1 MADDRP
7 RAVGPE
13 LGSLLSYA
21 FLVFLLFFAANILVD
36 ALPSESLGGPDRV
49 RILADKISS
58 ATSEA
63 WRFGRPILQ
72 LIVILVLLQWILRR
86 LGLSLQLQSIPLT
99 WDIRALLAILVVAAF
114 SLAPQLK
121 RDPLGST
128 MHSRVA
134 TRLVG
139 LVLVAGAT
147 TATSCGW
154 WLSAR
159 APLTPPPAFDCITST
174 LSAQSGVRR
183 MDKPWHGHGREGN
196 RC

>member
-114 SLAPQLK
+114 SLAALSGGPGMGALE
-121 RDPLGST
+121 D
-128 MHSRVA
+128 VC
-134 TRLVG
+134 LVVVGFYFGG
-139 LVLVAGAT
+139 LTKTKETTTLPGANQ
-147 TATSCGW
+147 
-154 WLSAR
+154 
-159 APLTPPPAFDCITST
+159 P
-174 LSAQSGVRR
+174 
-183 MDKPWHGHGREGN
+183 
-196 RC
+196 